1 MSKSKNG
8 DMNKINKHAHTHKR
22 IQRNKKIKERK
33 WLLSVTIQVLDF
45 TETVF
50 HHQCVACNFQNSPEK
65 TN

>member
-1 MSKSKNG
+1 
-8 DMNKINKHAHTHKR
+8 MNKINKHAHTHKR

-50 HHQCVACNFQNSPEK
+50 NYQCFAYNYQNSPDK
-65 TN
+65 MN